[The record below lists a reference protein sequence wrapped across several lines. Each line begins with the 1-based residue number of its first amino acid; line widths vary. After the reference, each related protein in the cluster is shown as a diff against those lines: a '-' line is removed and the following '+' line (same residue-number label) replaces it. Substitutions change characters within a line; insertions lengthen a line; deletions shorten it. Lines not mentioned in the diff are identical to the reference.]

1 MRQELLISTKR
12 LSAGGAIARD
22 RDSSRAKPWRVADPT
37 RALVVALAFVLGA
50 MTMPP
55 LVSLIQGSFRV
66 TTPTGDLGGFTLD
79 HYRMILT
86 DRQFFQSLANSV
98 VFCVGTAVLA
108 IGMGGLLA
116 WLVVRTSTPFKFL
129 AYMSAI
135 VSLGTPYILY
145 VTAWLFVLGRSG
157 PVNAALMSM
166 TGSARPVFN
175 VYSLAGM
182 TLIEGFLWSPLA
194 FLLLSAVFRSA
205 NADFEE
211 AARVS
216 GAGILRT
223 LTRISLRMMLPALLA
238 VTVLIVVRSLEAFEV
253 PTLVGLPGG
262 IKLMT
267 TEIYLDMKKSV
278 PPDLGYASAFSVV
291 LLLLAAILLFYS
303 RLSRNAARFHTITGR
318 GFRLRQ
324 FELGRVRY
332 LGDAFILFNFVLIIV
347 VPTFAL
353 LWLSLMP
360 FNQAI
365 SLAGLKAMTLENYD
379 VVFHSAFY
387 LDLVWKTLAMSAGCA
402 TLVMA
407 VTVLSGWL
415 AVRRRPGAWLLDQL
429 ATVPLVFPG
438 IVLGVA
444 MIQIFLA
451 APLPIYGTIW
461 AFIVAFAIRYLPYG
475 MRYASSGM
483 LQVHPELEEAGCIAG
498 GSLMLTLRRIVIP
511 LTQPAIVSG
520 WLFIF
525 LVAARDVSLAVMLAS
540 PSAEP
545 VAVAMFDLWGN
556 GQGTELAA
564 FGLVWTAMM
573 TVVACGL
580 YAVARQVGASG
591 FGA

>member
-1 MRQELLISTKR
+1 
-12 LSAGGAIARD
+12 
-22 RDSSRAKPWRVADPT
+22 
-37 RALVVALAFVLGA
+37 
-50 MTMPP
+50 
-55 LVSLIQGSFRV
+55 
-66 TTPTGDLGGFTLD
+66 
-79 HYRMILT
+79 
-86 DRQFFQSLANSV
+86 
-98 VFCVGTAVLA
+98 
-108 IGMGGLLA
+108 
-116 WLVVRTSTPFKFL
+116 
-129 AYMSAI
+129 
-135 VSLGTPYILY
+135 
-145 VTAWLFVLGRSG
+145 
-157 PVNAALMSM
+157 
-166 TGSARPVFN
+166 
-175 VYSLAGM
+175 
-182 TLIEGFLWSPLA
+182 
-194 FLLLSAVFRSA
+194 
-205 NADFEE
+205 
-211 AARVS
+211 
-216 GAGILRT
+216 
-223 LTRISLRMMLPALLA
+223 
-238 VTVLIVVRSLEAFEV
+238 
-253 PTLVGLPGG
+253 
-262 IKLMT
+262 
-267 TEIYLDMKKSV
+267 
-278 PPDLGYASAFSVV
+278 
-291 LLLLAAILLFYS
+291 
-303 RLSRNAARFHTITGR
+303 
-318 GFRLRQ
+318 
-324 FELGRVRY
+324 
-332 LGDAFILFNFVLIIV
+332 
-347 VPTFAL
+347 
-353 LWLSLMP
+353 
-360 FNQAI
+360 
-365 SLAGLKAMTLENYD
+365 MTLENYD

-483 LQVHPELEEAGCIAG
+483 LQVHPELEEAAGIAG

-511 LTQPAIVSG
+511 LTRPAIVSG